1 VTETAAPRPRRVE
14 PVPTEISAP
23 FWEATRE
30 ERLVLQWCIDCDQP
44 IFFPRD
50 RCPGCIGSA
59 LEWRPATGR
68 GTVYAVTV
76 EQRPEISSV
85 ASAEPFAV
93 ALVELEEGA
102 RMMTNV
108 VGCPPADVTVGMA
121 VTVTWEPL
129 SDGRHLPL
137 FEPAG

>member
-1 VTETAAPRPRRVE
+1 MNQASPSRPRRVE
-14 PVPTEISAP
+14 PPSTEISAP

-30 ERLVLQWCIDCDQP
+30 QRLVLQWCVDCDRY

-50 RCPGCIGSA
+50 RCPGCLGSA
-59 LEWRPATGR
+59 LTWRPASGR

-85 ASAEPFAV
+85 TTHEPFAV
-93 ALVELEEGA
+93 ALIELEEGV
-102 RMMTNV
+102 RMMSNV
-108 VGCPPADVTVGMA
+108 VGCLPADVTVGLA
-121 VTVTWEPL
+121 VAVTWEPL
-129 SDGRHLPL
+129 SDGRNLPI